1 MDTLTKTL
9 KLTSKGKANKM
20 LVDSLFSPG
29 GTLTRFKYC
38 TGKYKPERFPIGRE
52 MEVGADI
59 RAVWAER
66 RKDSYGPYIVLYC
79 LFSR

>member
-1 MDTLTKTL
+1 MTTNTKTL
-9 KLTSKGKANKM
+9 KLTSKRKADKM

-38 TGKYKPERFPIGRE
+38 TGKYKPGKFPVGRE
-52 MEVGADI
+52 MEVSDDI
-59 RAVWAER
+59 QAIWAER
-66 RKDSYGPYIVLYC
+66 RRDENGPYVALYC